1 VLSTLAR
8 AATRR
13 PWTVIGL
20 WAAFLLLGF
29 GLGTGVF
36 ADLSDD
42 VPDVPGTESDLAD
55 DYLSGVDPTGES
67 VTAVVAGEPVSDA
80 ALRAQVERAVA
91 EVRRIAGVADVPDPY
106 TTPGLT
112 SRDGQAL
119 VVPVTFEGGLSDE
132 AEEAATDS
140 AVETIKRIDAPDV
153 HVSGG
158 ELLGRQLGERA
169 QEDVKNAELISLP
182 VVLALLL
189 VVFGGLRAAALPL
202 VIAVSGIAGAFL
214 GLFAFSQ
221 VTDISVYAIQVT
233 TMLGLGLAVDYAL
246 LTLVRFREERRR
258 TDDVVEAVH
267 RTVDA
272 AGRTV
277 LFSGLTVA
285 VSLTGLL
292 VFPSVFLRSMGLA
305 VAAVVVVDMLAAV
318 TLLPALLTK
327 FGGRIRPSKARSEDE
342 EGRVF
347 ARLARFAQ
355 RRRIAVLVTVVPA
368 LLLLALPVTGM
379 KIAIGDAQQLP
390 SSTEARQLYD
400 TVDAHFPKGTG
411 VSPVIVVL
419 KPGTDAAT
427 ADRIRALV
435 PDSASRELPG
445 GNTVVQLQ
453 PPGSVDGKAATDLV
467 ERVRE
472 VRGDEPVEVTGVAA
486 RLVDFRAMLAD
497 RAPWAALTVLAG
509 IFVLLFAFT
518 GSVLLPLRTIA
529 TTLLSLGAALG
540 VVVWVFQDGHGA
552 GLLGGEGLGAL
563 SLTAPP
569 LIVSIAFGLAMDYE
583 LFILARMRESLSAA
597 PRRTPAGR
605 PPRHPVR
612 AIARRRGALDGG
624 APARGGSSVREEP
637 RARFGDAA
645 GGPRTPSG
653 SGGVHGGRRGAGEG
667 LPTGSTTRQRTGDE
681 HEAVVTGL
689 RRSGRVVTCAALLLA
704 VVFGA
709 FMTGGF
715 SPILQIG
722 LGLTLAVLI
731 DATVV
736 RMLLVPAT
744 MALLGRWAWWAPQ
757 PLRRVHDR
765 FGLREAAAAE
775 PSVTT
780 KV

>member
-1 VLSTLAR
+1 MLSTLAR

-13 PWTVIGL
+13 PLTVICL
-20 WAAFLLLGF
+20 WVVFLLLGF

-36 ADLSDD
+36 GKLSDD
-42 VPDVPGTESDLAD
+42 VPDVPGTESDVAD
-55 DYLSGVDPTGES
+55 DYIGGISPTGEEI
-67 VTAVVAGEPVSDA
+67 TAVVEGEAVSDA
-80 ALRAQVERAVA
+80 ALRAQVDRAVA
-91 EVRRIAGVADVPDPY
+91 EVREIAGVAAVPDPY

-112 SRDGQAL
+112 ARDGQAL
-119 VVPVTFEGGLSDE
+119 IIPVTFEGGLSDD
-132 AEEAATDS
+132 AEEEATDS
-140 AVETIKRIDAPDV
+140 AVARIKQIDAPEV

-182 VVLALLL
+182 IVLALLL

-214 GLFAFSQ
+214 ALFAFSQ

-246 LTLVRFREERRR
+246 LMLVRFREERRH
-258 TDDVVEAVH
+258 TEDVVEAVH
-267 RTVDA
+267 RTVAA

-277 LFSGLTVA
+277 MFSGLTVA

-305 VAAVVVVDMLAAV
+305 VAAVVVIDMLAAV
-318 TLLPALLTK
+318 TLLPALLTR
-327 FGGRIRPSKARSEDE
+327 FGGKIKPSRVKSGDE
-342 EGRVF
+342 EGQIF
-347 ARLARFAQ
+347 ARIARFSA

-368 LLLLALPVTGM
+368 LLVLALPVTGM
-379 KIAIGDAQQLP
+379 RIAIGDAQQLQAG
-390 SSTEARQLYD
+390 TEARQLYD
-400 TVDAHFPKGTG
+400 TVGAHFPAGTG
-411 VSPVIVVL
+411 VSPVTVVL
-419 KPGTDAAT
+419 KPGTDSAT
-427 ADRIRALV
+427 ADRIRALS
-435 PDSASRELPG
+435 PNAESRDLPG
-445 GNTVVQLQ
+445 GNTVLELQ

-467 ERVRE
+467 ERIRD

-486 RLVDFRAMLAD
+486 RLVDFRAMLGD

-518 GSVLLPLRTIA
+518 GSVLIPLRTIA

-540 VVVWVFQDGHGA
+540 VVVWVFQDGHLA
-552 GLLGGEGLGAL
+552 GLLGAEGLGAL

-569 LIVSIAFGLAMDYE
+569 LIIAIAFGLAMDYE
-583 LFILARMRESLSAA
+583 LFILARMRE
-597 PRRTPAGR
+597 
-605 PPRHPVR
+605 
-612 AIARRRGALDGG
+612 ARQL
-624 APARGGSSVREEP
+624 
-637 RARFGDAA
+637 
-645 GGPRTPSG
+645 
-653 SGGVHGGRRGAGEG
+653 
-667 LPTGSTTRQRTGDE
+667 TGNDQ
-681 HEAVVTGL
+681 EAVVTGL
-689 RRSGRVVTCAALLLA
+689 RRSGRVVTCAALLLT

-744 MALLGRWAWWAPQ
+744 MALLGRRAWWAPK
-757 PLRRVHDR
+757 PLRRVHAR
-765 FGLREAAAAE
+765 FGLREAAAPE

-780 KV
+780 NV

>member
-8 AATRR
+8 TATRR
-13 PWTVIGL
+13 PLTVIAL
-20 WAAFLLLGF
+20 WVLFLLLGF

-36 ADLSDD
+36 GRLSDN
-42 VPDVPGTESDLAD
+42 VPEVPGTESEAAAE
-55 DYLSGVDPTGES
+55 YLDRVDPSGDS
-67 VTAVVAGEPVSDA
+67 ITAVVEGTAVTDP

-91 EVRRIAGVADVPDPY
+91 DVREIAGVAAVPDPY
-106 TTPGLT
+106 TTPGLAAE
-112 SRDGQAL
+112 DGRAL
-119 VVPVTFEGGLSDE
+119 LIPVALKGGLGDD
-132 AEEAATDS
+132 AEERAVNDAADR
-140 AVETIKRIDAPDV
+140 IKEIDAPEV

-158 ELLGRQLGERA
+158 PLLGLQIGEKA
-169 QEDVKNAELISLP
+169 QEDVRNAELISLP

-189 VVFGGLRAAALPL
+189 VVFGGLRSAALPL

-214 GLFAFSQ
+214 ALFLFSS

-246 LTLVRFREERRR
+246 LMLVRFREERRR
-258 TDDVVEAVH
+258 TEDVVEAVH
-267 RTVDA
+267 RTVAA

-318 TLLPALLTK
+318 TLLPALLTR
-327 FGGRIRPSKARSEDE
+327 FGGKIPPAKDRPEDE
-342 EGRVF
+342 EGRAF
-347 ARLARFAQ
+347 ARLARFSA
-355 RRRIAVLVTVVPA
+355 RNRIAVLAVIVPA
-368 LLLLALPVTGM
+368 LLVLALPVTGM
-379 KIAIGDAQQLP
+379 RINLGDAQQLP

-400 TVDAHFPKGTG
+400 TVGAHFPPGTG
-411 VSPVIVVL
+411 VATVTVVL

-427 ADRIRALV
+427 AERIRALS
-435 PDSASRELPG
+435 PRAESRELPNG
-445 GNTVVQLQ
+445 TTVMEL
-453 PPGSVDGKAATDLV
+453 PPSGSVDGDAATGLV
-467 ERVRE
+467 ERVRDL
-472 VRGDEPVEVTGVAA
+472 RGTAPVEVTGPAA

-497 RAPWAALTVLAG
+497 RAPWSALTVLAG

-518 GSVLLPLRTIA
+518 GSVLIPLRTIA

-540 VVVWVFQDGHGA
+540 AVVWVFQDGHLA
-552 GLLGGEGLGAL
+552 GLLGAEGLGSL

-569 LIVSIAFGLAMDYE
+569 LIIAIAFGLAMDYE
-583 LFILARMRESLSAA
+583 LFILARMRE
-597 PRRTPAGR
+597 
-605 PPRHPVR
+605 
-612 AIARRRGALDGG
+612 ARR
-624 APARGGSSVREEP
+624 
-637 RARFGDAA
+637 
-645 GGPRTPSG
+645 
-653 SGGVHGGRRGAGEG
+653 AGEDD
-667 LPTGSTTRQRTGDE
+667 R
-681 HEAVVTGL
+681 EAVVTGL

-744 MALLGRWAWWAPQ
+744 MALLGRRAWWAPR

-765 FGLREAAAAE
+765 FGLSEEAPAA
-775 PSVTT
+775 PRIPTNV
-780 KV
+780 

>member
-1 VLSTLAR
+1 MLSSLAR

-13 PWTVIGL
+13 PLTVMLL
-20 WAAFLLLGF
+20 WVLFLLLGF

-36 ADLSDD
+36 GRLSDN
-42 VPDVPGTESDLAD
+42 VPEVPGTESERAAQYLDRAD
-55 DYLSGVDPTGES
+55 PAGES
-67 VTAVVAGEPVSDA
+67 ITGVVEGVPVSSP
-80 ALRAQVERAVA
+80 ALRNQVERAVA
-91 EVRRIAGVADVPDPY
+91 DVRDIAGVAAVPDPY
-106 TTPGLT
+106 TTRGL
-112 SRDGQAL
+112 RAEDGRAL
-119 VVPVTFEGGLSDE
+119 IVPVTLRGGLDDD
-132 AEEAATDS
+132 AEERAVDAAADR
-140 AVETIKRIDAPDV
+140 IRQIDAPEV

-158 ELLGRQLGERA
+158 PLLGEQLGERA
-169 QEDVKNAELISLP
+169 QEDVKKAELISLP

-214 GLFAFSQ
+214 ALFGFSQ

-246 LTLVRFREERRR
+246 LMLVRFREERRH
-258 TDDVVEAVH
+258 TEDVVVAVH
-267 RTVDA
+267 RTVAA

-327 FGGRIRPSKARSEDE
+327 FGAKIAPAKNRPEGE
-342 EGRVF
+342 EGRFF
-347 ARLARFAQ
+347 ARVARFAA
-355 RRRIAVLVTVVPA
+355 RRRLAVLAIAVPA
-368 LLLLALPVTGM
+368 LLVLALPVTGM
-379 KIAIGDAQQLP
+379 RIEIGDATQLP

-400 TVDAHFPKGTG
+400 TVDAHFPPGTG
-411 VSPVIVVL
+411 VSPVTAVL
-419 KPGTDAAT
+419 KPGTGAAT
-427 ADRIRALV
+427 AERIRALS
-435 PDSASRELPG
+435 PTAQSRELPG
-445 GNTVVQLQ
+445 GATVVELQ
-453 PPGSVDGKAATDLV
+453 PSGRVDGKEATGLV
-467 ERVRE
+467 KKVRE
-472 VRGDEPVEVTGVAA
+472 VRGDDPVQVTGSAA
-486 RLVDFRAMLAD
+486 RLVDFRGMLSE

-518 GSVLLPLRTIA
+518 GSVLIPLRTIL

-540 VVVWVFQDGHGA
+540 VVVWVFQDGHLAGA
-552 GLLGGEGLGAL
+552 LGAQGLGAL

-569 LIVSIAFGLAMDYE
+569 LIVAIAFGLAMDYE
-583 LFILARMRESLSAA
+583 LFILARMRE
-597 PRRTPAGR
+597 
-605 PPRHPVR
+605 
-612 AIARRRGALDGG
+612 ARRA
-624 APARGGSSVREEP
+624 
-637 RARFGDAA
+637 
-645 GGPRTPSG
+645 
-653 SGGVHGGRRGAGEG
+653 
-667 LPTGSTTRQRTGDE
+667 TGDDQ
-681 HEAVVTGL
+681 EAVVTGL

-744 MALLGRWAWWAPQ
+744 MTLLGRWAWWAPK
-757 PLRRVHDR
+757 PLRRVHRR
-765 FGLREAAAAE
+765 FGLSEEAAPRPHATT
-775 PSVTT
+775 SV
-780 KV
+780 

>member
-1 VLSTLAR
+1 VLSTLTR

-13 PWTVIGL
+13 PLTVILL
-20 WAAFLLLGF
+20 WLLFLLLGF

-36 ADLSDD
+36 GRLSDD
-42 VPDVPGTESDLAD
+42 VPDVPGTESELAEQ
-55 DYLSGVDPTGES
+55 YLSRLDPTGET
-67 VTAVVAGEPVSDA
+67 VTAVVAGEPVADA
-80 ALRAQVERAVA
+80 AVRAQVERAVA
-91 EVRRIAGVADVPDPY
+91 EVREIAGVAAVPDPY
-106 TTPGLT
+106 GTPGLT
-112 SRDGQAL
+112 ARDGRAL
-119 VVPVTFEGGLSDE
+119 IIPVTFEGGLDDDAE
-132 AEEAATDS
+132 ADATD
-140 AVETIKRIDAPDV
+140 AAAERIRQIEAPDV

-214 GLFAFSQ
+214 ALFAFSE

-246 LTLVRFREERRR
+246 LMLVRFREERRH
-258 TDDVVEAVH
+258 TEDVVAAVH
-267 RTVDA
+267 RTVAA

-327 FGGRIRPSKARSEDE
+327 FGGKIPPARVRPDAE
-342 EGRVF
+342 EGRLF
-347 ARLARFAQ
+347 ARLARFAA
-355 RRRIAVLVTVVPA
+355 RRRIAVVATVVPV
-368 LLLLALPVTGM
+368 LLVLALPVAGLT
-379 KIAIGDAQQLP
+379 INLGDARQLP
-390 SSTEARQLYD
+390 ASTEARQLYD
-400 TVDAHFPKGTG
+400 TVEAHFPPGTG
-411 VSPVIVVL
+411 VSPVTVVVR
-419 KPGTDAAT
+419 PGTDPAT
-427 ADRIRALV
+427 AERIGAL
-435 PDSASRELPG
+435 SGAESRQLPG
-445 GNTVVQLQ
+445 GTTVVEVR
-453 PPGSVDGKAATDLV
+453 PPGSVDGEAATGLV
-467 ERVRE
+467 ERIRE
-472 VRGDEPVEVTGVAA
+472 LRGDEPVEVTGSAA
-486 RLVDFRAMLAD
+486 RLVDFREMLAE
-497 RAPWAALTVLAG
+497 RAPWAGVTVLGG

-518 GSVLLPLRTIA
+518 GSVLIPLRTVA

-540 VVVWVFQDGHGA
+540 AVVWVFQDGHLA
-552 GLLGGEGLGAL
+552 GLLGAEGLGAL

-569 LIVSIAFGLAMDYE
+569 LIIAIAFGLAMDYE
-583 LFILARMRESLSAA
+583 LFILARMRE
-597 PRRTPAGR
+597 
-605 PPRHPVR
+605 
-612 AIARRRGALDGG
+612 ARERG
-624 APARGGSSVREEP
+624 E
-637 RARFGDAA
+637 
-645 GGPRTPSG
+645 
-653 SGGVHGGRRGAGEG
+653 
-667 LPTGSTTRQRTGDE
+667 DE
-681 HEAVVTGL
+681 REAVVTGL

-704 VVFGA
+704 IVFGA

-744 MALLGRWAWWAPQ
+744 MALLGRRAWWAPG
-757 PLRRVHDR
+757 PLRRLHDR
-765 FGLREAAAAE
+765 FGLREAAAPAAE
-775 PSVTT
+775 PPVPT

>member
-1 VLSTLAR
+1 MLSTLAR
-8 AATRR
+8 TATRR
-13 PWTVIGL
+13 PLTVILL
-20 WAAFLLLGF
+20 WLLFLLLGF

-36 ADLSDD
+36 GRLSDD
-42 VPDVPGTESDLAD
+42 VPDVPGTESELAEE
-55 DYLSGVDPTGES
+55 YLARVDPAGET
-67 VTAVVAGEPVSDA
+67 VTAVVAGEAVSDA

-91 EVRRIAGVADVPDPY
+91 EVREIAGVAAVPDPY
-106 TTPGLT
+106 RTPGLIAE
-112 SRDGQAL
+112 DGQAL
-119 VVPVTFEGGLSDE
+119 VVPVTFEGGLDE
-132 AEEAATDS
+132 DAETDATD
-140 AVETIKRIDAPDV
+140 AAADRIRQIEAPDV

-214 GLFAFSQ
+214 ALFAFSE

-246 LTLVRFREERRR
+246 LMLVRFREERRH
-258 TDDVVEAVH
+258 TDEVVEAVH
-267 RTVDA
+267 RTVAA

-277 LFSGLTVA
+277 LFSGVTVA

-305 VAAVVVVDMLAAV
+305 VAAVVVVDMLAAL

-327 FGGRIRPSKARSEDE
+327 FGGKIKPARVRPDGE
-342 EGRVF
+342 EGRLF
-347 ARLARFAQ
+347 ARLARFAA
-355 RRRIAVLVTVVPA
+355 RRRIAVIATVVPA
-368 LLLLALPVTGM
+368 LLVLALPVTGLT
-379 KIAIGDAQQLP
+379 IGIGDAKQLP
-390 SSTEARQLYD
+390 ASTEARQLYD
-400 TVDAHFPKGTG
+400 TVDEHFPPGTG
-411 VSPVIVVL
+411 VSPITVVVR
-419 KPGTDAAT
+419 PGTDPAT
-427 ADRIRALV
+427 AERISGLSGAE
-435 PDSASRELPG
+435 SRELPG
-445 GNTVVQLQ
+445 GATVVEIQ

-467 ERVRE
+467 ERIRDL
-472 VRGDEPVEVTGVAA
+472 RGDEPVEVTGVAA
-486 RLVDFRAMLAD
+486 RLIDFREMLAE

-509 IFVLLFAFT
+509 IFALLFAFT
-518 GSVLLPLRTIA
+518 GSVLIPLRTIA

-540 VVVWVFQDGHGA
+540 VVVWVFQDGHLA
-552 GLLGGEGLGAL
+552 GLLGAEGLGAL

-569 LIVSIAFGLAMDYE
+569 LIVAIAFGLAMDYE
-583 LFILARMRESLSAA
+583 LFILARMRE
-597 PRRTPAGR
+597 
-605 PPRHPVR
+605 
-612 AIARRRGALDGG
+612 ARERGEAD
-624 APARGGSSVREEP
+624 
-637 RARFGDAA
+637 
-645 GGPRTPSG
+645 
-653 SGGVHGGRRGAGEG
+653 
-667 LPTGSTTRQRTGDE
+667 Q
-681 HEAVVTGL
+681 EAVVTGL

-744 MALLGRWAWWAPQ
+744 MALLGRHAWWAPR

-765 FGLREAAAAE
+765 FGLTEAASAAE
-775 PSVTT
+775 PPVPM

>member
-1 VLSTLAR
+1 MLSTLAR

-13 PWTVIGL
+13 PLTVIGL

-80 ALRAQVERAVA
+80 ALRAQVARTVA

-112 SRDGQAL
+112 ARDGQAL

-132 AEEAATDS
+132 AEEEATDS

-233 TMLGLGLAVDYAL
+233 TMLGLGLAIDYAL
-246 LTLVRFREERRR
+246 LMLVRFREERRR

-327 FGGRIRPSKARSEDE
+327 FGGRIRPSKARSLDE

-379 KIAIGDAQQLP
+379 RIAIGDARQLP

-411 VSPVIVVL
+411 VSPVLVVL
-419 KPGTDAAT
+419 KPGTDSAT
-427 ADRIRALV
+427 ADRVRALV
-435 PDSASRELPG
+435 PDSESRELPG
-445 GNTVVQLQ
+445 GNTVVELQ
-453 PPGSVDGKAATDLV
+453 PPGSVDGKAATGLV
-467 ERVRE
+467 ERVRD

-518 GSVLLPLRTIA
+518 GSVLIPLRTIA

-583 LFILARMRESLSAA
+583 LFILARMRES
-597 PRRTPAGR
+597 
-605 PPRHPVR
+605 
-612 AIARRRGALDGG
+612 
-624 APARGGSSVREEP
+624 
-637 RARFGDAA
+637 
-645 GGPRTPSG
+645 
-653 SGGVHGGRRGAGEG
+653 
-667 LPTGSTTRQRTGDE
+667 RQRTGDDQ
-681 HEAVVTGL
+681 EAVVTGL

-744 MALLGRWAWWAPQ
+744 MALLGRHAWWAPG
-757 PLRRVHDR
+757 PLRRMHDR

-775 PSVTT
+775 PSMTT
-780 KV
+780 KA

>member
-1 VLSTLAR
+1 MLSTLAR

-13 PWTVIGL
+13 PLTVIGL

-80 ALRAQVERAVA
+80 ALRAQVERTVA

-112 SRDGQAL
+112 ARDGQAL

-132 AEEAATDS
+132 AEEEATDS
-140 AVETIKRIDAPDV
+140 AVATIKRIDAPDV

-233 TMLGLGLAVDYAL
+233 TMLGLGLAIDYAL
-246 LTLVRFREERRR
+246 LMLVRFREERRR

-327 FGGRIRPSKARSEDE
+327 FGGRIRPSKARSLDE

-379 KIAIGDAQQLP
+379 RIAIGDARQLP

-411 VSPVIVVL
+411 VSPVLVVL
-419 KPGTDAAT
+419 KPGTDSAT
-427 ADRIRALV
+427 ADRVRALV
-435 PDSASRELPG
+435 PDSESRELPG
-445 GNTVVQLQ
+445 GNTVVELQ
-453 PPGSVDGKAATDLV
+453 PPGSVDGKAATGLV
-467 ERVRE
+467 ERVRD
-472 VRGDEPVEVTGVAA
+472 VRDDEPVEVTGVAA
-486 RLVDFRAMLAD
+486 RLVDFRVMLAD

-518 GSVLLPLRTIA
+518 GSVLIPLRTIA

-583 LFILARMRESLSAA
+583 LFILARMRES
-597 PRRTPAGR
+597 
-605 PPRHPVR
+605 
-612 AIARRRGALDGG
+612 
-624 APARGGSSVREEP
+624 
-637 RARFGDAA
+637 
-645 GGPRTPSG
+645 
-653 SGGVHGGRRGAGEG
+653 
-667 LPTGSTTRQRTGDE
+667 RQRTGDDQ
-681 HEAVVTGL
+681 EAVVTGL

-744 MALLGRWAWWAPQ
+744 MALLGRHAWWAPG
-757 PLRRVHDR
+757 PLRRMHDR

-775 PSVTT
+775 PSMTT
-780 KV
+780 KA

>member
-1 VLSTLAR
+1 MLSTLTR

-13 PWTVIGL
+13 PLTVILL
-20 WAAFLLLGF
+20 WLLFLLLGF

-36 ADLSDD
+36 GRLSDD
-42 VPDVPGTESDLAD
+42 VPDVPGTESELAEQ
-55 DYLSGVDPTGES
+55 YLSRLDPTGET
-67 VTAVVAGEPVSDA
+67 VTAVVAGESVADA
-80 ALRAQVERAVA
+80 TVRAQVERAVA
-91 EVRRIAGVADVPDPY
+91 EVRKIAGVAAVPDPY
-106 TTPGLT
+106 ATPGLT
-112 SRDGQAL
+112 ARDGQAL
-119 VVPVTFEGGLSDE
+119 IIPVTFEGGLGDDAE
-132 AEEAATDS
+132 ADATD
-140 AVETIKRIDAPDV
+140 AAAERIRQIEAPEV

-158 ELLGRQLGERA
+158 DLLGRQLGERA

-214 GLFAFSQ
+214 ALFAFSE

-246 LTLVRFREERRR
+246 LMLVRFREERRH
-258 TDDVVEAVH
+258 TEDVVEAVH
-267 RTVDA
+267 RTVAA

-327 FGGRIRPSKARSEDE
+327 FGGKIPPARVRPDAE
-342 EGRVF
+342 EGRLF
-347 ARLARFAQ
+347 ARLARFAA
-355 RRRIAVLVTVVPA
+355 RRRIAVVATVVPV
-368 LLLLALPVTGM
+368 LLVLALPVAGLT
-379 KIAIGDAQQLP
+379 INLGDARQLP
-390 SSTEARQLYD
+390 ASTEARQLYD
-400 TVDAHFPKGTG
+400 IVEAHFPPGTG
-411 VSPVIVVL
+411 VSPVTVVVR
-419 KPGTDAAT
+419 PGTDPAT
-427 ADRIRALV
+427 AERIGAL
-435 PDSASRELPG
+435 SGAESRQLPG
-445 GNTVVQLQ
+445 GSTVVEVR
-453 PPGSVDGKAATDLV
+453 PPGSVDGEAATGLV
-467 ERVRE
+467 ERIRE
-472 VRGDEPVEVTGVAA
+472 LRGDEPVEVTGSAA
-486 RLVDFRAMLAD
+486 RLVDFREMLAE
-497 RAPWAALTVLAG
+497 RAPWAAATVLAG

-518 GSVLLPLRTIA
+518 GSVLIPLRTIA

-540 VVVWVFQDGHGA
+540 AVVWVFQDGHLA
-552 GLLGGEGLGAL
+552 GLLGAEGLGAL

-569 LIVSIAFGLAMDYE
+569 LIIAIAFGLAMDYE
-583 LFILARMRESLSAA
+583 LFILARMRE
-597 PRRTPAGR
+597 
-605 PPRHPVR
+605 
-612 AIARRRGALDGG
+612 ARERG
-624 APARGGSSVREEP
+624 E
-637 RARFGDAA
+637 
-645 GGPRTPSG
+645 
-653 SGGVHGGRRGAGEG
+653 
-667 LPTGSTTRQRTGDE
+667 DE
-681 HEAVVTGL
+681 REAVVTGL

-704 VVFGA
+704 IVFGA

-744 MALLGRWAWWAPQ
+744 MALLGRRAWWAPA
-757 PLRRVHDR
+757 PLRRIHDR
-765 FGLREAAAAE
+765 FGLRETAAAPAPE
-775 PSVTT
+775 PPVAT

>member
-1 VLSTLAR
+1 MLSTLAG

-13 PWTVIGL
+13 PLTVICL
-20 WAAFLLLGF
+20 WVVFLLLGF

-36 ADLSDD
+36 GKLSDD
-42 VPDVPGTESDLAD
+42 VPDVPGTESDMAD
-55 DYLSGVDPTGES
+55 DYLSGISSTGES
-67 VTAVVAGEPVSDA
+67 VTAVVAGESVSDA
-80 ALRAQVERAVA
+80 VLRAEVERTVA
-91 EVRRIAGVADVPDPY
+91 EVREIAGVAAVPNPY
-106 TTPGLT
+106 GTPGLVA
-112 SRDGQAL
+112 RDGQAL
-119 VVPVTFEGGLSDE
+119 VIPVTFEGGLSDD
-132 AEEAATDS
+132 AEEEATD
-140 AVETIKRIDAPDV
+140 AAAARIQRIDAPDV

-214 GLFAFSQ
+214 ALFAFSQ

-246 LTLVRFREERRR
+246 LMLVRFREERRHAESAEEL
-258 TDDVVEAVH
+258 VEAVH
-267 RTVDA
+267 RTVAA

-305 VAAVVVVDMLAAV
+305 VAAVVVIDMLAAV
-318 TLLPALLTK
+318 TLLPALLTR
-327 FGGRIRPSKARSEDE
+327 FGGKITPSRAKDQGSKDQGE
-342 EGRVF
+342 EGRGEEGRLF
-347 ARLARFAQ
+347 ARLARFAT

-368 LLLLALPVTGM
+368 LLVLALPVTGM
-379 KIAIGDAQQLP
+379 RIAIGDARQLP

-400 TVDAHFPKGTG
+400 TVGAHFPPGTG
-411 VSPVIVVL
+411 VSPVTVVL
-419 KPGTDAAT
+419 KPGTDPAT
-427 ADRIRALV
+427 ADRIRALS
-435 PDSASRELPG
+435 PTAESRALPG
-445 GNTVVQLQ
+445 GHTVLELQ
-453 PPGSVDGKAATDLV
+453 PPGSVDGKAATGLV
-467 ERVRE
+467 ERIRE
-472 VRGDEPVEVTGVAA
+472 VRGDDPVEVTGVAA
-486 RLVDFRAMLAD
+486 RLVDFRAMLGE

-518 GSVLLPLRTIA
+518 GSVLIPLRTIA
-529 TTLLSLGAALG
+529 TTLLSLGASLG
-540 VVVWVFQDGHGA
+540 VVVWVFQDGHLA
-552 GLLGGEGLGAL
+552 GLLGAEGLGAL

-569 LIVSIAFGLAMDYE
+569 LIVAIAFGLAMDYE
-583 LFILARMRESLSAA
+583 LFILARMREA
-597 PRRTPAGR
+597 
-605 PPRHPVR
+605 
-612 AIARRRGALDGG
+612 
-624 APARGGSSVREEP
+624 
-637 RARFGDAA
+637 
-645 GGPRTPSG
+645 
-653 SGGVHGGRRGAGEG
+653 
-667 LPTGSTTRQRTGDE
+667 RQRSGDDQ
-681 HEAVVTGL
+681 EAVVTGL

-744 MALLGRWAWWAPQ
+744 MALLGRRAWWAPR
-757 PLRRVHDR
+757 PLRRAHER
-765 FGLREAAAAE
+765 FGLRDAL
-775 PSVTT
+775 
-780 KV
+780 